1 MLLGFTTVGL
11 VADRRRN
18 QTLLSEPEP

>member
-18 QTLLSEPEP
+18 QTLLFEPEP